1 MNVIQNLVFIALG
14 LAGLFF
20 GGEWLVR
27 GSSRLARSFGISP
40 LIIGLT
46 VVAFG
51 TSTPELL
58 VSVSAALN
66 QSSDIALGNVIGSN
80 IANIGLIL
88 GLSGLMLP
96 IFVHVGLVRREIP
109 IMIVI
114 SGAAALMMG
123 DGEVSRLDG
132 VLLLL
137 GFVGFNVLMYIVSM
151 RDRQTG
157 ELTETDLAEGA
168 ENGAPVNRWRAALLA
183 AVGIALLVVGA
194 RLTVENAVA
203 VARTVGVSELF
214 IGLTLVAVG
223 TSLPELAT
231 SLVAALRRQ
240 NDIAV
245 GNVVGS
251 NVFNLLLIL
260 SLTAIVRPVPASA
273 EVIAFD
279 APIMVGFA
287 LVALLFASNQRVSR
301 WEAGALLACYIGFT
315 AVAFLR

>member
-1 MNVIQNLVFIALG
+1 MIQNLVLIALG

-27 GSSRLARSFGISP
+27 GSSRLARSFGIPP

-51 TSTPELL
+51 TSAPELL
-58 VSVSAALN
+58 VSLSAALGT
-66 QSSDIALGNVIGSN
+66 SSDIALGNVIGSN

-88 GLSGLMLP
+88 GLSALLFP
-96 IFVHVGLVRREIP
+96 VVVHIGLVQREIP
-109 IMIVI
+109 IMIAV
-114 SGAAALMMG
+114 SAAAALMMG
-123 DGEVSRLDG
+123 DGEISRLDG
-132 VLLLL
+132 LLLL
-137 GFVGFNVLMYIVSM
+137 AGFVGFNLLMYRKTM
-151 RDRQTG
+151 RERQVG
-157 ELTETDLAEGA
+157 QLSEADLVEGA
-168 ENGAPVNRWRAALLA
+168 ENGAPVNRLRAALLI
-183 AVGIALLVVGA
+183 VIGIALLVVGA
-194 RLTVENAVA
+194 RLTVDNAVV
-203 VARTVGVSELF
+203 VARSVGVSELF

-251 NVFNLLLIL
+251 NGFNLLLIL
-260 SLTAIVRPVPASA
+260 GITAVVRPIPASA

-287 LVALLFASNQRVSR
+287 LLALLFAGNQRVSR
-301 WEAGALLACYIGFT
+301 WEAGALLAAYIGFT

>member
-1 MNVIQNLVFIALG
+1 MIALG

-27 GSSRLARSFGISP
+27 GSSRLARSFGIPP

-51 TSTPELL
+51 TSAPELM
-58 VSVSAALN
+58 VSLSAALGA
-66 QSSDIALGNVIGSN
+66 SSDIALGNVIGSN

-88 GLSGLMLP
+88 GLSALLFP
-96 IFVHVGLVRREIP
+96 IVVHIELVRREIP
-109 IMIVI
+109 IMIVL
-114 SGAAALMMG
+114 SAATALMMG

-132 VLLLL
+132 LLLL
-137 GFVGFNVLMYIVSM
+137 AGFVGFNLLMYRETM
-151 RDRQTG
+151 RERQANQ
-157 ELTETDLAEGA
+157 LSDADLAEGA
-168 ENGAPVNRWRAALLA
+168 ENSAPINRLHAALLIV
-183 AVGIALLVVGA
+183 VGIALLVAGA
-194 RLTVENAVA
+194 RLTVDNAVIL
-203 VARTVGVSELF
+203 ARSVGVSELF

-245 GNVVGS
+245 GNVIGS
-251 NVFNLLLIL
+251 NGFNLLLIL
-260 SLTAIVRPVPASA
+260 GMTAVVRPVPASA

-287 LVALLFASNQRVSR
+287 LLALLFAANQRVSR
-301 WEAGALLACYIGFT
+301 WEAGALLAAYVGFT
-315 AVAFLR
+315 VVAFLR